1 VLAHRRL
8 VSRPAAEIFFTIWRA
23 RRRPVMIA
31 SPALQTDARVIFSV
45 KEGIM
50 AIIGTW
56 KLSLETPFGVQTP
69 SLRINADG
77 TGGLISPIGEAPLN
91 ELVLEDD
98 TAEFSASVPTPMGNF
113 AIGFSVKA
121 SGDAL
126 AGTFTSPLGAT
137 DFTGVREV

>member
-1 VLAHRRL
+1 
-8 VSRPAAEIFFTIWRA
+8 
-23 RRRPVMIA
+23 MIP
-31 SPALQTDARVIFSV
+31 SPALQSDARAIFSV

-50 AIIGTW
+50 AIVGTW

>member
-1 VLAHRRL
+1 MALLLRRF
-8 VSRPAAEIFFTIWRA
+8 VVREDI
-23 RRRPVMIA
+23 M
-31 SPALQTDARVIFSV
+31 
-45 KEGIM
+45 GIV
-50 AIIGTW
+50 GTW
-56 KLSLETPFGVQTP
+56 KLTLETPFGVQTP

-91 ELVLEDD
+91 DLQVNAD
-98 TAEFSASVPTPMGNF
+98 TAEFSANVPTPLGNF

-137 DFTGVREV
+137 DFTGLREA